1 MRHLI
6 PAFLLL
12 FASLVVFSLPGAQA
26 QCEAGEVAIE
36 FVIDTDPWGYE
47 LYWELTP
54 AGEACGGENFI
65 ASGGNSANVGCDGAG
80 TGGNGGT
87 TYGNNAIYTEG
98 PFCVVEGAVV
108 DLIHV
113 DSYGD
118 GGNRFDLYMDGIL
131 SGIFN
136 GTGYG
141 NVWTFT
147 AGESLFIDYD
157 VPCAAAEIEVDA

>member
-1 MRHLI
+1 M
-6 PAFLLL
+6 
-12 FASLVVFSLPGAQA
+12 
-26 QCEAGEVAIE
+26 
-36 FVIDTDPWGYE
+36 
-47 LYWELTP
+47 
-54 AGEACGGENFI
+54 
-65 ASGGNSANVGCDGAG
+65 
-80 TGGNGGT
+80 
-87 TYGNNAIYTEG
+87 
-98 PFCVVEGAVV
+98 V

-157 VPCAAAEIEVDA
+157 VPCAAAEIEVDGESVVVTSGGGTVQAGELSPGPAPRVRAACLVRGAARMGTLRVPFG